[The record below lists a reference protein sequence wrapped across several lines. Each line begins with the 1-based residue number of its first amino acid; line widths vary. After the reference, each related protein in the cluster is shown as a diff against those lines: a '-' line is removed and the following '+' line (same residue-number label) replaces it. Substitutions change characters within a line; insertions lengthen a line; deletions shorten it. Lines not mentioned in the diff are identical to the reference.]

1 MTPTVHDADRLM
13 DLVDGRLSEVDEA
26 AVRAHLEAC
35 PTCRTEVARLRTARL
50 AVAAIAHQ
58 PVPEDL
64 ARAVAAALDR
74 EDRETSTGQ
83 PSARWWWTAAAAAV
97 VLVAVGAWWF
107 ARETPETLIA
117 DARNNHDV
125 VLREGLSSGA
135 WVTSEHAVL
144 ESAFARH
151 RDRLP
156 TIRVI
161 DLAMMGW
168 PLEGGEVVRIA
179 GRPAALYGYRRADGV
194 RVICHMF
201 SGSLDELPPG
211 GDVRQHRGFTFRVY
225 QREGVTLVFWQEGD
239 VVCVLASLLPAAEVV
254 QLAFDKA
261 MQPG

>member
-26 AVRAHLEAC
+26 GVRAHLEAC
-35 PTCRTEVARLRTARL
+35 PTCRREVARLRTAR
-50 AVAAIAHQ
+50 AAAAAIGHQ
-58 PVPEDL
+58 PAPEGL
-64 ARAVAAALDR
+64 ERAVAAALDR
-74 EDRETSTGQ
+74 ADRETSTRR
-83 PSARWWWTAAAAAV
+83 PSAWWWSTAAAAAV
-97 VLVAVGAWWF
+97 LIAATVWWYGR
-107 ARETPETLIA
+107 ATPESLLT
-117 DARNNHDV
+117 DARNNH
-125 VLREGLSSGA
+125 EAIAGAGFPAGA
-135 WVTSEHAVL
+135 WISSEPSVL
-144 ESAFARH
+144 EAAFARH
-151 RDRLP
+151 RDSLP
-156 TIRVI
+156 VIRVI

-168 PLEGGEVVRIA
+168 ALEGGQVVRIA

-201 SGSLDELPPG
+201 SGSLDELPVG

-239 VVCVLASLLPAAEVV
+239 VICVLASLLPAADVV